1 MTKHKLIALGFFL
14 SGNINQFLDP
24 LFPLMEMRQ
33 LANKK
38 LGVIDKRIKRDSLH
52 SFCAKSC
59 KKLFPEQMKMFKQLI
74 IQNIKKI
81 F

>member
-38 LGVIDKRIKRDSLH
+38 LEVIDKRIKRDSLH
-52 SFCAKSC
+52 LVFA
-59 KKLFPEQMKMFKQLI
+59 KKLHKTFCKRNSI
-74 IQNIKKI
+74 N
-81 F
+81 

>member
-38 LGVIDKRIKRDSLH
+38 LEAIDKRIKRDSLH
-52 SFCAKSC
+52 LVFA
-59 KKLFPEQMKMFKQLI
+59 KKLHKRFLQ
-74 IQNIKKI
+74 KKLN
-81 F
+81 

>member
-38 LGVIDKRIKRDSLH
+38 LEVIDKRIKRDSLH
-52 SFCAKSC
+52 LVFA
-59 KKLFPEQMKMFKQLI
+59 KKLHKTFLQ
-74 IQNIKKI
+74 KKLN
-81 F
+81 